1 MVRELRLAVG
11 HETGDEYAVFLD
23 LEGSEGDS
31 PFDYGRL
38 ATLAGVDVTGVVRL
52 VPVADSDTEWSMDV
66 RNIDGSAAPNSD
78 NGIRVASAFMVSQ
91 NMVASANG
99 DRFTIGTRDGVKDVQ
114 VGSGGLVRVDLGRW
128 KFGNRESHVCDV
140 LLGGLHTVTVLSSVV
155 ELENLDAPSDLPT
168 TEGNAE
174 WVFVAAEEQLID
186 DGIGRLRYRI
196 VRPGVGE
203 VASSGSGA
211 ATAALVMRHTTGAR
225 STHNWRAEST
235 GGSIGVQ
242 MFPTEEGEHVGIH
255 GHAEMTHVHTI
266 TI

>member
-23 LEGSEGDS
+23 FDGSEGDS

-52 VPVADSDTEWSMDV
+52 VSVADSDTEWSMDV
-66 RNIDGSAAPNSD
+66 RNIDGSVAPISD

-91 NMVASANG
+91 NMVNSANG

-114 VGSGGLVRVDLGRW
+114 VGSGGTVRVDLGRW
-128 KFGNRESHVCDV
+128 KFGQRGATTSEVI
-140 LLGGLHTVTVLSSVV
+140 LGGPHEVTVLGSLA
-155 ELENLDAPSDLPT
+155 ELERFDLAT
-168 TEGNAE
+168 KTSASVANHER
-174 WVFVAAEEQLID
+174 VFVAAEEQLVD
-186 DGIGRLRYRI
+186 DGIGRIRYR
-196 VRPGVGE
+196 VFRPGIGE
-203 VASSGSGA
+203 IVSSGSGA
-211 ATAALVMRHTTGAR
+211 AAAALAVRHASGAGT
-225 STHNWRAEST
+225 THNWRAEST

-242 MFPTEEGEHVGIH
+242 MFPTEDGEHVAIH
-255 GHAEMTHVHTI
+255 GHAELKHVHTI

>member
-1 MVRELRLAVG
+1 MVSELRLVVG
-11 HETGDEYAVFLD
+11 SETGDAYGIVVDADGTV
-23 LEGSEGDS
+23 DS
-31 PFDYGRL
+31 ATFDYRQLGQSE
-38 ATLAGVDVTGVVRL
+38 DVLVGGFVRL
-52 VPVADSDTEWSMDV
+52 VPIADPETPWFMDC
-66 RNIDGSAAPNSD
+66 RNTDGSPSPMLT
-78 NGIRVASAFMVSQ
+78 NGIRVAASHLVGAGL
-91 NMVASANG
+91 VAGGQG
-99 DRFTIGTRDGVKDVQ
+99 DRFTIGTRDGVKDIQ
-114 VGSGGLVRVDLGRW
+114 AGSGGLFRIDLGRW
-128 KFGNRESHVCDV
+128 KFGERGATTSEVI
-140 LLGGLHTVTVLSSVV
+140 LGGLHAVTVLGSLT
-155 ELENLDAPSDLPT
+155 ELERADLPM
-168 TEGNAE
+168 EASVNLANHE
-174 WVFVAAEEQLID
+174 RVFVAAEEQLVD

-266 TI
+266 AL